1 MGIGDRIAGARA
13 DRGWSQIKLAKAVGQ
28 AQTTI
33 SSWERGRTEP
43 TREDVQRVATALDV
57 PVAQLESHDPSSPAE
72 RRTVPVVGYVGAG
85 AVAHYYAT
93 GQGELDRVD
102 MPDKGSTSTVAAE
115 IRGDSLGPV
124 LEGWLV
130 YWDDVRNPVTPDLHG
145 RLCVVGLPNDQVLV
159 KKLQATNT
167 PNHFH
172 LISNSAEAPMFD
184 REVLWAARVI
194 SMTPR

>member
-1 MGIGDRIAGARA
+1 MDIGERIAGARNEK
-13 DRGWSQIKLAKAVGQ
+13 GWSQTKLGKAVGQ

-43 TREDVQRVATALDV
+43 TREDVARVASALDV
-57 PVAQLESHDPSSPAE
+57 PVAQLEFDDQTDPAE

-85 AVAHYYAT
+85 SKAHYYAT

-102 MPDKGSTSTVAAE
+102 MPLNGSLQSVAAE
-115 IRGDSLGPV
+115 IRGESLGPV

-159 KKLQATNT
+159 KKIQPAGQ
-167 PNHFH
+167 PNHYH
-172 LISNSAEAPMFD
+172 LISNSSESTMFD
-184 REVLWAARVI
+184 EEVLWAARVI